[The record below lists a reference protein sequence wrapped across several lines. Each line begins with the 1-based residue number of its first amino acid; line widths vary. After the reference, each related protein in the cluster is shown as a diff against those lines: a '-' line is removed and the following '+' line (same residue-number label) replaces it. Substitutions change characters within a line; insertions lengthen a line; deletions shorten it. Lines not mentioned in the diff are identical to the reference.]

1 VGVIVASSRGLPED
15 KPLRFAYQDGE
26 KLERLLST
34 VGHVEPP
41 NLFYVRSERREALLS
56 GIAEAGA
63 RVDALKRA
71 GRKVFLQFYYTGHGA
86 ARHFHLEDGPIS
98 FDEVKGS
105 LGGTRADARVYVLDV
120 CYGASFFTAK
130 GFRTAPPLQLQ
141 LQLDQSARG
150 EVTISSSA
158 GDEQAYEVRTLGG
171 SIFTS
176 HWIMALR
183 GAGDRN
189 RDGQVSLFEAY
200 NYAYDRTSGY
210 SAETLARP
218 QHPSFQI
225 DLTGARDMQ
234 LARLLKSTTGLLFRD
249 CPPGKYNVLDL
260 QRGQAIGEL
269 RVPEGEEFTLAL
281 DQGRYRVQYLPPVG
295 RALSAD
301 VTLPDEGMTPLPFSA
316 FAPAPI
322 GPGNPK
328 GPDGSPGPGPDG
340 SPGPGSG
347 HVPDSGPGD
356 GPELGQDHGPVAD
369 PVGGPSGP
377 SRRIAGAGGRRWIL
391 SSALG
396 AEVFRDAT
404 LGESLREDSPVD
416 GYFGLGGAFR
426 KPTARPS
433 LVLDLAYAPNAG
445 PWSLG
450 LRLAASRADWSRR
463 GEGREPLPS
472 LPDSARAAFPVLLR
486 SSHAFSDLRYGAFA
500 GRAFRLGGRHTL
512 GLDVAGSL
520 IHRAGESERTVE
532 RTLYETRKTLTRTTQ
547 GKGWRAEAGL
557 AWWFHP
563 EAGGTGGAGSLSV
576 GLKLSPY
583 YQSVDERGA
592 EEPGRAQ
599 RSRETGASLSLTL
612 SLGRGPVPARNR
624 P

>member
-1 VGVIVASSRGLPED
+1 MGDWARVGVIVASRRGLPED

-26 KLERLLST
+26 KLERLLAT
-34 VGHVEPP
+34 VGHIDPS
-41 NLFYVRSERREALLS
+41 NLFYIRSERRETLLE
-56 GIAEAGA
+56 GMAKAGA
-63 RVDALKRA
+63 RVEALKRQ
-71 GRKVFLQFYYTGHGA
+71 GRRVFLQFYYTGHGA
-86 ARHFHLEDGPIS
+86 ARHFHLEDGPLS
-98 FDEVKGS
+98 FDEVKES

-141 LQLDQSARG
+141 LDLDRSARG

-225 DLTGARDMQ
+225 ELTGARDMQ

-249 CPPGKYNVLDL
+249 CPPGRYNVLDME
-260 QRGQAIGEL
+260 RGQAIGEL
-269 RVPEGEEFTLAL
+269 RIPEGEEFTLAL
-281 DQGRYRVQYLPPVG
+281 DQGRYRVQYLPAKG

-301 VTLPDEGMTPLPFSA
+301 VNLPDEGMTPLPFSA
-316 FAPAPI
+316 FAAAVL
-322 GPGNPK
+322 GPGSPK
-328 GPDGSPGPGPDG
+328 GSDLGPRLGPNGNSGPGPDMD
-340 SPGPGSG
+340 P
-347 HVPDSGPGD
+347 
-356 GPELGQDHGPVAD
+356 QGPV
-369 PVGGPSGP
+369 SGRP
-377 SRRIAGAGGRRWIL
+377 RAAGRRWVL

-396 AEVFRDAT
+396 AEVFRDGS
-404 LGESLREDSPVD
+404 LEESLRDDSPVD
-416 GYFGLGGAFR
+416 GYFGLGGAIR
-426 KPTARPS
+426 PPASRPS
-433 LVLDLAYAPNAG
+433 VAFDFAYAPSAG
-445 PWSLG
+445 PWSFG
-450 LRLAASRADWSRR
+450 LRLAAARADWSRR
-463 GEGREPLPS
+463 AEGREPLPS
-472 LPDSARAAFPVLLR
+472 LPDTARAAYPVLLR
-486 SSHAFSDLRYGAFA
+486 WNHAFSDLRYGAFA
-500 GRAFRLGGRHTL
+500 GRAFRLGASHAL
-512 GLDVAGSL
+512 GLELAGTL
-520 IHRAGESERTVE
+520 VHRTGESERTLE
-532 RTLYETRKTLTRTTQ
+532 RTLYETESTHSRTFE
-547 GKGWRAEAGL
+547 GKGWRAEGGL
-557 AWWFHP
+557 AWWYQP
-563 EAGGTGGAGSLSV
+563 DAAGAGSLAV

-583 YQSVDERGA
+583 YQSVDERGSR
-592 EEPGRAQ
+592 EPGRDL

-612 SLGRGPVPARNR
+612 SLGRGPVPARSL